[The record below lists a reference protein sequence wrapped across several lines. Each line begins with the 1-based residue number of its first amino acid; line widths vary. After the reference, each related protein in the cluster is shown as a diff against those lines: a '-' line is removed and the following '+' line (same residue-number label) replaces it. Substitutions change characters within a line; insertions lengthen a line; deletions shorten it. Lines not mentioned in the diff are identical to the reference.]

1 MKHNESIGCTVT
13 ECKFHCQ
20 EDNYCTL
27 NHIQVV
33 THTSYASSKECTD
46 CGFCFNAC
54 PTKKEMRD
62 IIEELIK
69 FKEEKDNGDRED

>member
-33 THTSYASSKECTD
+33 THTNFATSKECTD
-46 CGFCFNAC
+46 CGSFV
-54 PTKKEMRD
+54 KK
-62 IIEELIK
+62 
-69 FKEEKDNGDRED
+69 